1 MLNPCQSIITID
13 HTIDVVHEPV
23 AFEDRCVS
31 LDQPVRVKHS
41 DESDSNLPTLLAD
54 ALDERHHH
62 TLPT

>member
-23 AFEDRCVS
+23 ALKGRDVP
-31 LDQPVRVKHS
+31 LDQPVRVKHR
-41 DESDSNLPTLLAD
+41 DESNGNMLTLLAD